1 MFRDIKEYQEL
12 QKLYEDK
19 VSTSKNIDEGLG
31 QFIDKL
37 RGISP
42 KDREDI
48 NKEKMVIKSLKD
60 SDKFKEVRKDGKKV
74 IQSTTNN
81 TKPKLTDQDR
91 SDIKKEQDAIKLQKS
106 IKSGEFK
113 KLEQKVDDAKKEV
126 KVQKVKT
133 NMSGA
138 DRAKELARKRIGSGT
153 ARNPDTT
160 IAQANQR
167 NRDAMRD
174 RARERNTAFQK
185 RREEFRQNRKA
196 GISNSRPQ
204 PKVVSPMD
212 TRNDSFIPDGETI
225 EERLGEEEYLKR
237 LLLVPYILVIKAMDK
252 LKIKI
257 EVLVTRQ
264 RKEQVKQ

>member
-113 KLEQKVDDAKKEV
+113 KLEAEIEKKKTKGIGPVVD
-126 KVQKVKT
+126 
-133 NMSGA
+133 
-138 DRAKELARKRIGSGT
+138 
-153 ARNPDTT
+153 NPDTPNDEKKEYGKKLDL
-160 IAQANQR
+160 Q
-167 NRDAMRD
+167 
-174 RARERNTAFQK
+174 FQYK
-185 RREEFRQNRKA
+185 TQ
-196 GISNSRPQ
+196 
-204 PKVVSPMD
+204 
-212 TRNDSFIPDGETI
+212 
-225 EERLGEEEYLKR
+225 
-237 LLLVPYILVIKAMDK
+237 K
-252 LKIKI
+252 LYDQ
-257 EVLVTRQ
+257 LA
-264 RKEQVKQ
+264 